1 MKYTIVTGLFALSA
15 LQMQAQTTAG
25 KPFQLNGSLKG
36 IKDTT
41 LYFYYADVSGKNTK
55 DSVRT
60 VKGKFTLKGI
70 INEPTSSML
79 FIKTGSAWP
88 SDMATIYLEPTV
100 MTAQLQYNQF
110 KDAVVKGS
118 RTQQEFDQ
126 LNSKLK
132 PVQTKMKP
140 ASEAYDK
147 ANKIYME
154 AIKNKKPEAE
164 LDSLKN
170 VASNVKDALDPYYE
184 EMREINYTFFKE
196 HPNSYVTLNNLRYY
210 VSSVPLDSLQAI
222 YNKMLPQ
229 MQQSRNGKDLAV
241 ELEKL
246 RGGSPGSMAKNFST
260 VDIDGNAISLAD
272 YKGKYVLLD
281 FWASWCVPC
290 RKGNPHLKELYA
302 KYKDNGIEFIGIS
315 DDDRNNAAWKK
326 AVEKDGLP
334 WKHVLRG
341 LDMEKRMKNE
351 PYDTDIS
358 EKFGI
363 HTLPTKILID
373 PNGKIIGRYSSEEGP
388 LDVKLKEIF
397 GS

>member
-1 MKYTIVTGLFALSA
+1 MKYTIVTGLLAFSG
-15 LQMQAQTTAG
+15 LQIQAQTPAG
-25 KPFQLNGSLKG
+25 NPFQLKGTLKG
-36 IKDTT
+36 IQDTV
-41 LYFYYADVSGKNTK
+41 LYIHYTDASGKNIK

-60 VKGKFTLKGI
+60 VKGQFTLKGNI
-70 INEPTSSML
+70 SEPAASML
-79 FIKTGSAWP
+79 YIKSASAYP

-100 MTAQLQYNQF
+100 ITAQLQYNQF
-110 KDAVVKGS
+110 KDVVVKGS
-118 RTQQEFDQ
+118 HTQQELDL
-126 LNSKLK
+126 LNSQLK
-132 PVQTKMKP
+132 PVQNKMKP

-154 AIKNKKPEAE
+154 AVKNKKPDAE

-170 VASNVKDALDPYYE
+170 VASNVKDGLDPYYE
-184 EMREINYTFFKE
+184 EMRAINYSFFKE
-196 HPNSYVTLNNLRYY
+196 HPNSYITLNNLRYY
-210 VSSVPLDSLQAI
+210 VSSLPLDSLQAL
-222 YNKMLPQ
+222 YNKMSPQ
-229 MQQSRNGKDLAV
+229 MQQSRNGKELAV
-241 ELEKL
+241 EIEKL
-246 RGGSPGSMAKNFST
+246 RGGSPGSMAKNFTT
-260 VDIDGNAISLAD
+260 VDMDGKAISLAD

-290 RKGNPHLKELYA
+290 RKGNPHLKALYA
-302 KYKDNGIEFIGIS
+302 KYKDKGIEFIGIS

-341 LDMEKRMKNE
+341 LDMDKRMKNE

-373 PNGKIIGRYSSEEGP
+373 PNGKIIGRYSSEEEP
-388 LDVKLKEIF
+388 LDIKLKEIF
-397 GS
+397 GT